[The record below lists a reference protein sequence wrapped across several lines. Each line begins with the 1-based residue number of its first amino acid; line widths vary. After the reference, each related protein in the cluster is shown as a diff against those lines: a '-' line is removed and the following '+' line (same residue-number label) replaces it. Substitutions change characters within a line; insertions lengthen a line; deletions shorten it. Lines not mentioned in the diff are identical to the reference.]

1 MNIAQNTVVTMHYS
15 VATPDG
21 TEIDSSRNGNAEPMV
36 HLQGSQYL
44 IKGLEDALE
53 GKQKGD
59 TFAVEVAPEDAYG
72 ERVEQLIQ
80 TVPKE
85 LFGDNEINVGTTFR
99 AQTDEGEQTVMV
111 IDVSEDEVVV
121 DGNHP
126 LAGVELK
133 FDVEILAVRAATEA
147 EIAAGQVGTKACCET
162 NSCN

>member
-1 MNIAQNTVVTMHYS
+1 MIIAPNTVVTMHYS
-15 VATPDG
+15 VATQDG

-53 GKQKGD
+53 GKIKGD
-59 TFAVEVAPEDAYG
+59 TFAVDVEPADAYG
-72 ERVEQLIQ
+72 ERHEQLVQ

-85 LFGDNEINVGTTFR
+85 LFGDNEIKVGTTFR

-111 IDVSEDEVVV
+111 IDVNEGEVVV

-126 LAGVELK
+126 LAGVSLV
-133 FDVEILAVRAATEA
+133 FNVEVLDVRAATEE
-147 EIAAGQVGTKACCET
+147 EIAHGHARGAGGCGH
-162 NSCN
+162 NH